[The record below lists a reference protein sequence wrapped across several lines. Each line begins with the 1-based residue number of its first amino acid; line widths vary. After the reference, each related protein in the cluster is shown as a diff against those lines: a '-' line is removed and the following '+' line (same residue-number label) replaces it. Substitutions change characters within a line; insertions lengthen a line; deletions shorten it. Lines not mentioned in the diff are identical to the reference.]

1 MGDGDMA
8 ETRGRR
14 GGRARRHR
22 ERIGAPIV
30 QQRYITREIPV
41 YELLDEAGVDLLHD
55 TSMQILEETG
65 IDFLD
70 DDACRQWKEAGAD
83 VTGRRV
89 RIPRGLIENLLAMV
103 PESYVQMARNPER
116 NVVVGGDNTVFAPTF
131 GSPFV
136 RDLANQRRYATLE
149 DLQNFVKLAYMSPV
163 LHHSGGIICEPVDV
177 PVPRR
182 HLDIVYS
189 HMKYSDKPFMG
200 VQSAP
205 ERALDSC
212 RMCEILFGADTIR
225 ENTVMTS
232 VVNCNSPLV
241 WDGSMLGAL
250 RHYAEHNQAV
260 LVTPFIMAGA
270 MAPVVTAGAIAQLNA
285 EVVSGLAYAQIVRP
299 GVPMVY
305 GSFLATVSMRS
316 GAPMMG
322 TPETLQMIYAVG
334 QLARRYRVP
343 LRSGGM
349 LNGAKIADAQAAYE
363 SMQTMTATLLA
374 GTNFVLH
381 AAGWLE
387 AGLTAGY
394 GKFIMDTEQV
404 AMLQSFCRRLDLSEN
419 GLGLE
424 AIREVGP
431 GNHFLGCAHTRRN
444 YLEGFFIPE
453 IADNNSFEQWQAE
466 GELTHDERAAAA
478 ARRRLEAYEPPSLDE
493 ARDEALQDFMARRK
507 AELPDTVT

>member
-1 MGDGDMA
+1 MA
-8 ETRGRR
+8 EGRVRR
-14 GGRARRHR
+14 GGRAQRHR
-22 ERIGAPIV
+22 ERLAAPIV
-30 QQRYITREIPV
+30 QQRFITREIPV
-41 YELLDEAGVDLLHD
+41 YELLDEAGVQLLHD
-55 TSMQILEETG
+55 TSMQILEEVG
-65 IDFLD
+65 IDFRD
-70 DDACRQWKEAGAD
+70 ETACRQWKDAGAD
-83 VTGRRV
+83 VQGERV
-89 RIPRGLIENLLAMV
+89 RIPQGLIEEKLAMV
-103 PESYVQMARNPER
+103 PESYVQVARNPER
-116 NVVVGGDNTVFAPTF
+116 NVVIGGDNTVFAPTF

-136 RDLANQRRYATLE
+136 RDLANERRYATLE
-149 DLQNFVKLAYMSPV
+149 DLQNFIKLTYMSPV

-177 PVPRR
+177 PVPKR

-189 HMKYSDKPFMG
+189 HIRYSDKPFMG

-212 RMCEILFGADTIR
+212 RMCEILFGADFVQ

-241 WDGSMLGAL
+241 WDSSMLGAL
-250 RHYAEHNQAV
+250 RHYAGHNQAV
-260 LVTPFIMAGA
+260 LITPFIMAGA
-270 MAPVVTAGAIAQLNA
+270 MAPVVTAGAVAQLNA
-285 EVVSGLAYAQIVRP
+285 EVVAGLAYAQIVRP

-322 TPETLQMIYAVG
+322 TPETLHMIYAVG

-387 AGLTAGY
+387 AGLCAGY
-394 GKFIMDTEQV
+394 GKFVMDTEQI
-404 AMLQSFCRRLDLSEN
+404 AMLQSFCRKPDLSDN

-424 AIREVGP
+424 AVREVGP
-431 GNHFLGCAHTRRN
+431 GNHFLGCDHTRRN

-466 GELTHDERAAAA
+466 GELSHDQRSVAT
-478 ARRRLEAYEPPSLDE
+478 ARKRLATYEAPPLDE
-493 ARDEALQDFMARRK
+493 ARDEALKDFMARRK
-507 AELPDTVT
+507 AGLPDTVR

>member
-1 MGDGDMA
+1 MA
-8 ETRGRR
+8 DAARQRR
-14 GGRARRHR
+14 GGRVARRK

-30 QQRYITREIPV
+30 QKRYITREIPV
-41 YELLDEAGVDLLHD
+41 YELLDQAGLDLIHD
-55 TSMQILEETG
+55 TSMEILEEVG
-65 IDFLD
+65 IDFRDEVALEHWRD
-70 DDACRQWKEAGAD
+70 AGAD
-83 VTGRRV
+83 VRGERV
-89 RIPRGLIENLLAMV
+89 HIPRGLIEEKLEMI
-103 PESYVQMARNPER
+103 PEEYTQVARNPDR
-116 NVVVGGDNTVFAPTF
+116 SVVIGGKNTVFAPTF

-136 RDLANQRRYATLE
+136 RDLDNVRRYATLE
-149 DLQNFVKLAYMSPV
+149 DLQNFIKLTYMTPE

-177 PVPRR
+177 PVPKR

-212 RMCEILFGADTIR
+212 KMCGILFGDDFIKS
-225 ENTVMTS
+225 NTVMTS

-241 WDGSMLGAL
+241 WDASMLGAL

-260 LVTPFIMAGA
+260 LITPFIMAGA
-270 MAPVVTAGAIAQLNA
+270 MAPVATAGAIAQLNA
-285 EVVSGLAYAQIVRP
+285 EVTSGLAYSQIVNP
-299 GVPMVY
+299 GAPMVY
-305 GSFLATVSMRS
+305 GSFLATVSMQS

-334 QLARRYRVP
+334 QLSRRYKVP

-349 LNGAKIADAQAAYE
+349 LNGAKIADAQAAFE

-387 AGLTAGY
+387 AGLSAGY
-394 GKFIMDTEQV
+394 GKFIMDTEQI
-404 AMLQSFCRRLDLSEN
+404 AMLQSFSQPLDLSEN
-419 GLGLE
+419 GLGME

-431 GNHFLGCAHTRRN
+431 GNHFLGCAHTQKN
-444 YLEGFFIPE
+444 YLKGFFMPE
-453 IADNNSFEQWQAE
+453 VADNNSYEQWEAE
-466 GELTHDERAAAA
+466 GAKTQDQRAVEKAKRMLAEYEAPDFDQAKDEELQA
-478 ARRRLEAYEPPSLDE
+478 
-493 ARDEALQDFMARRK
+493 FMAERK
-507 AELPDTVT
+507 AVLPDLVS